1 MATSKGKSIVCQV
14 CGNETPFDERL
25 CRHCGGIPLFA
36 NERETPKEKD
46 DNYYNFLEE
55 EINYL
60 KQKMESL
67 SIENEENKKNIQ
79 ELEKDLFSQRA
90 GLNLLLN
97 EVEKKL
103 KLDRAT
109 FFEMWE
115 DSVKQHF
122 RIMILKDNFLEK
134 KLEMI
139 SQSSSENLP
148 QFEDFILKVEE
159 SFYLLD
165 IDEILKALKEA
176 LNLSQSNL
184 PLIVFSGRFFF
195 EMGRMDEAKSLIFS
209 ALKKGITSKEIFKL
223 AAMISLFFGDFNQAK
238 GFVEQYSKS
247 GGEQFETF
255 ILRACIEANTGNW
268 KEATRWS
275 SLALKEEKNLFALL
289 MLSFSLVMQKKYD
302 QSKKIIE
309 EELNLRPENK
319 DIKHILHA
327 IYLLGGDK
335 VNAVSIRKSLKNERD
350 YKICI
355 QRERYF
361 NTNKMLKFFRSFAP
375 PIDKFLLELNVVDK
389 V

>member
-1 MATSKGKSIVCQV
+1 MATSKSKSIVCQV

-36 NERETPKEKD
+36 NERETLKEKD

-60 KQKMESL
+60 KQKIESL
-67 SIENEENKKNIQ
+67 SIENEENQKSIQ

-97 EVEKKL
+97 EIKKKL
-103 KLDRAT
+103 KLDRTT

-122 RIMILKDNFLEK
+122 RIMIFKDIFLGK
-134 KLEMI
+134 KFEMI
-139 SQSSSENLP
+139 SQSSTENLP
-148 QFEDFILKVEE
+148 QFEDCILRAEE
-159 SFYLLD
+159 SFYSLD
-165 IDEILKALKEA
+165 IDGILRALTEA

-195 EMGRMDEAKSLIFS
+195 EVGRMDEAKNLILS
-209 ALKKGITSKEIFKL
+209 ALKRGITSKEIFKL
-223 AAMISLFFGDFNQAK
+223 AAMISLFLGNFKEAK
-238 GFVEQYSKS
+238 NFVHLYTKN
-247 GGEQFETF
+247 GGAQFEGF
-255 ILRACIEANTGNW
+255 ILKCCIDANMGNW
-268 KEATRWS
+268 DEATKWS
-275 SLALKEEKNLFALL
+275 TLALKEEKNLFALL
-289 MLSFSLVMQKKYD
+289 MLSFSLSMQKKYD
-302 QSKKIIE
+302 ESKKALE
-309 EELNLRPENK
+309 EELKLHPENK

-327 IYLLGGDK
+327 IYLLSGDK
-335 VNAVSIRKSLKNERD
+335 INAISIRKSLKNDRD

-355 QRERYF
+355 ERERYL
-361 NTNKMLKFFRSFAP
+361 NTNKMLKFWRSFAP
-375 PIDKFLLELNVVDK
+375 PIDKFLLELNVVEK